1 MQKQLSKLVL
11 LVALLVTFVVS
22 GAPAFAASKSCTCLN
37 LRCFGGK
44 SCPQGGCQFDKKTS
58 QCVNTGC
65 KGSCLFI

>member
-1 MQKQLSKLVL
+1 MLKQVSKLVL

-22 GAPAFAASKSCTCLN
+22 CAPAFASNNSCSCLDP
-37 LRCFGGK
+37 RCFAGK

-65 KGSCLFI
+65 KGLCSFI